1 MPNEAPHR
9 HDEYGEAG
17 LAARAAWLYFS
28 GGMTQGQ
35 IAKRLGVTSIK
46 AHRLIARAHRDGLV
60 RIFVDAEV
68 AECLEL
74 EETIRQRFGLEF
86 CSVAPDLG
94 EETALPL
101 RVLGI
106 AGANFLKNEIERG
119 EHALIGVGHGRTLAA
134 AVDAMPAVATGRTR
148 FVSVLGGFTRRFAA
162 NPYDVIHRLAEKTGA
177 EAFQIPLPT
186 FANTAEDKAVLLSQP
201 GVGEVFDLACSARLV
216 FAGIG
221 DVTEDAFLFTA
232 SLVGSD
238 EIGEIRAGKAVGE
251 LLGHYFNAAGQPVA
265 EAVSARALSPTLD
278 HLRASRVVALAG
290 GADKVS
296 PILALLRSEFLDG
309 LVTDEVTARAIL
321 AENAAA

>member
-1 MPNEAPHR
+1 MPNEARHR

-46 AHRLIARAHRDGLV
+46 AHRLIARANRDGLV
-60 RIFVDAEV
+60 RVFVDAEV

-106 AGANFLKNEIERG
+106 AGANFLNNEIERG

-134 AVDAMPAVATGRTR
+134 AVEAATQDA
-148 FVSVLGGFTRRFAA
+148 AA
-162 NPYDVIHRLAEKTGA
+162 DDADLRV
-177 EAFQIPLPT
+177 
-186 FANTAEDKAVLLSQP
+186 VLLSPACASFDQFRNFEER
-201 GVGEVFDLACSARLV
+201 GDQFRREV
-216 FAGIG
+216 
-221 DVTEDAFLFTA
+221 
-232 SLVGSD
+232 
-238 EIGEIRAGKAVGE
+238 
-251 LLGHYFNAAGQPVA
+251 Q
-265 EAVSARALSPTLD
+265 RALAVT
-278 HLRASRVVALAG
+278 G
-290 GADKVS
+290 GA
-296 PILALLRSEFLDG
+296 
-309 LVTDEVTARAIL
+309 
-321 AENAAA
+321 AA

>member
-1 MPNEAPHR
+1 
-9 HDEYGEAG
+9 
-17 LAARAAWLYFS
+17 
-28 GGMTQGQ
+28 MTQGQ

-60 RIFVDAEV
+60 RVFVDAEV

-201 GVGEVFDLACSARLV
+201 GVGEVF
-216 FAGIG
+216 
-221 DVTEDAFLFTA
+221 
-232 SLVGSD
+232 
-238 EIGEIRAGKAVGE
+238 
-251 LLGHYFNAAGQPVA
+251 
-265 EAVSARALSPTLD
+265 
-278 HLRASRVVALAG
+278 
-290 GADKVS
+290 
-296 PILALLRSEFLDG
+296 
-309 LVTDEVTARAIL
+309 
-321 AENAAA
+321 